1 MTLIVGLIAL
11 ALFLAYAVWATNTQD
26 ALRREAIQAYFPIL
40 EAEILRVSM
49 LVSERCPHSVEAHQ
63 LILQATRCTIVPV
76 TFGRATIFLM
86 LVRMRYEE
94 GMEYLRQAEAIAN
107 SQ

>member
-1 MTLIVGLIAL
+1 MTPLIVGLAVLAVIA
-11 ALFLAYAVWATNTQD
+11 YTVWATKMQD
-26 ALRREAIQAYFPIL
+26 TLRQEALQAYFPIL

-49 LVSERCPHSVEAHQ
+49 LVSERCPRNAKAHL
-63 LILQATRCTIVPV
+63 LIMQATRCTQVPI

-94 GMEYLRQAEAIAN
+94 GMEYLRQAEEIAN